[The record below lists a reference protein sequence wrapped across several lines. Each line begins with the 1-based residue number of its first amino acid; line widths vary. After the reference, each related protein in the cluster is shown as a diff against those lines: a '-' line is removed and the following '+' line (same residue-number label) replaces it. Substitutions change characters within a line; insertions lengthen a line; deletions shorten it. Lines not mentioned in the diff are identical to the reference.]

1 MKTDTQSHSG
11 LEKQQGSTESRALS
25 PVDNRTYDLLQAL
38 VSKLEALDAYS
49 KYTSDDDS
57 GIFRQLMAEDR
68 RQAQRLLDEVR
79 RVIC

>member
-1 MKTDTQSHSG
+1 MKTDTQSASR
-11 LEKQQGSTESRALS
+11 LEKQQGTTESGALS

-49 KYTSDDDS
+49 KYTADDDS

-79 RVIC
+79 RILC

>member
-1 MKTDTQSHSG
+1 MKTDPLTQSEREHEG
-11 LEKQQGSTESRALS
+11 ARTESNALS

-68 RQAQRLLDEVR
+68 RQAQRLLDEIR

>member
-1 MKTDTQSHSG
+1 
-11 LEKQQGSTESRALS
+11 
-25 PVDNRTYDLLQAL
+25 VDNRTYDLLQAL

-68 RQAQRLLDEVR
+68 RQAQRLIEEVR

>member
-1 MKTDTQSHSG
+1 MNTDTRSQSG
-11 LEKQQGSTESRALS
+11 LEDQQERTESGALS

-49 KYTSDDDS
+49 KYSSDDDS
-57 GIFRQLMAEDR
+57 GIFRELMAEDR

>member
-1 MKTDTQSHSG
+1 MKTDTQSQTG
-11 LEKQQGSTESRALS
+11 QDNGQGTTESGALS

-38 VSKLEALDAYS
+38 VSKLEALHAYS